1 MCTPKYLRTGTPI
14 TDLSYYSLKLN
25 SNIPTT
31 FTTTQYTPSNT
42 GVSSSLDGNSL
53 PKLASVPV
61 QAPFPLH
68 LPKLQNEY
76 QKPTKLDLLI
86 QTATSAEFEPLFPS
100 DVNSLPGSPPS
111 GRSSIDG
118 SASVNAIGS
127 RKRSYESEFG
137 GVHSHSHSHSHSYK
151 RSMRSPSLEISNLLS
166 SNSESEDGSSSYSS
180 SSSRRASV
188 TSASSTSSIVGSN
201 DAPTSNSTST
211 SSAAPV
217 KIKRK
222 SGKQQPKSI
231 KLASPSNATKRQRS
245 GPSCDCCRSRKIK
258 CDSEI
263 TIISQLPN
271 MYLNLTSEESG
282 SDASVDV
289 SSSKIAHCK
298 FISRDGDYQYFKI
311 VKDEVASASSSS
323 ALNSAAAAKL
333 GSFDYLKFK
342 PCSACNGKNLQCCF
356 SKGFTRNDIIKF
368 NKSEKLHRALSP
380 PIGSNTNVNPHNQSP
395 QQTQL
400 QSQTQPH
407 LTYPSVHSPISSPTA
422 TATNI
427 LAPSPVKPS
436 IPVSSLQQPASIP
449 STNPLPIQISATS
462 TSTST
467 TSTKTSRSHSHSH
480 SHRQGSTS
488 SSRQSKKTSCKS
500 CRYKKI
506 KCMKVD
512 GSEVC
517 LSCNKKNL
525 TCEFE

>member
-31 FTTTQYTPSNT
+31 FTTTQYTSSNT

-53 PKLASVPV
+53 PKLAPV

-118 SASVNAIGS
+118 SASVNYGGS

-137 GVHSHSHSHSHSYK
+137 GDQSHSHPFK

-166 SNSESEDGSSSYSS
+166 SNSESEDGSSTYSS

-201 DAPTSNSTST
+201 DAPTSN
-211 SSAAPV
+211 AAPV

-271 MYLNLTSEESG
+271 MYLNLTSEES
-282 SDASVDV
+282 DASSVDS

-298 FISRDGDYQYFKI
+298 FISRDGDYQYFRI
-311 VKDEVASASSSS
+311 VKDEVASASSS

-380 PIGSNTNVNPHNQSP
+380 PLGSNTDLHLHNQSP
-395 QQTQL
+395 QQS
-400 QSQTQPH
+400 QSQPQ
-407 LTYPSVHSPISSPTA
+407 LTYPSTHSSISSPT
-422 TATNI
+422 TTTSNI
-427 LAPSPVKPS
+427 LAPSPVTPS
-436 IPVSSLQQPASIP
+436 MPVSSLQQPASIT
-449 STNPLPIQISATS
+449 SSNSLPIQISATS
-462 TSTST
+462 TST
-467 TSTKTSRSHSHSH
+467 TSTKTPRSHSHSH
-480 SHRQGSTS
+480 SQRHGSTS

-517 LSCNKKNL
+517 LSCSKKHIS
-525 TCEFE
+525 CEFE